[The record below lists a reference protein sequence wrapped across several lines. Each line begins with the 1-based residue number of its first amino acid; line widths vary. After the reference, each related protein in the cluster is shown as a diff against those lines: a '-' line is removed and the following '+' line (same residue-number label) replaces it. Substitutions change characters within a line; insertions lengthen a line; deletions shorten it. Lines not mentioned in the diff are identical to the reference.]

1 MTEQDKASAGIMQN
15 DRTADIST
23 SSASEH
29 PSQVR
34 QVLTHWILFIG
45 GLAAVL
51 GLAAYL
57 TN

>member
-1 MTEQDKASAGIMQN
+1 MTEQDKTSAGIMQ
-15 DRTADIST
+15 DGRTSDIST

-45 GLAAVL
+45 GLAVVL
-51 GLAAYL
+51 GIAAYL

>member
-1 MTEQDKASAGIMQN
+1 MTEQDKTSTGIMQD
-15 DRTADIST
+15 DRIADIST
-23 SSASEH
+23 STASDQ

-45 GLAAVL
+45 GLAVVF
-51 GLAAYL
+51 GLAAYM